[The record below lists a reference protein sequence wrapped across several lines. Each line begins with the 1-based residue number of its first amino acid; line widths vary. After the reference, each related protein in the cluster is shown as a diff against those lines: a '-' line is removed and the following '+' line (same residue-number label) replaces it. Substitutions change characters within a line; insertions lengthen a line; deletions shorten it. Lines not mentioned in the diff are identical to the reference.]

1 LRTQAVKSGLGLHR
15 RATAGPKQACGGT
28 HQRDR
33 GGDHGDFHV
42 CGDSRSTGGRTI
54 AEMNITP
61 LVDVML
67 VLLIIFMV
75 AAPIATRSLDLTLPQ
90 QPPPQPIVEPTHLR
104 LGVQGDGQFLLEGT
118 VLSEPALSAALRSA
132 ARTTPNA
139 IVDVTVSE
147 NADDQAFASALA
159 AARRSGLTNIALQR

>member
-1 LRTQAVKSGLGLHR
+1 
-15 RATAGPKQACGGT
+15 
-28 HQRDR
+28 
-33 GGDHGDFHV
+33 
-42 CGDSRSTGGRTI
+42 
-54 AEMNITP
+54 MNITP

-90 QPPPQPIVEPTHLR
+90 QPPLQPTEPPHLR
-104 LGVQGDGQFLLEGT
+104 VGVQGDGQFMLEDT
-118 VLSEPALSAALRSA
+118 VLTEQALSEALRNA

-147 NADDQAFASALA
+147 NADYQAFTSALA

>member
-1 LRTQAVKSGLGLHR
+1 M
-15 RATAGPKQACGGT
+15 ATSMFA
-28 HQRDR
+28 
-33 GGDHGDFHV
+33 
-42 CGDSRSTGGRTI
+42 GDSRSTGGRTI

-90 QPPPQPIVEPTHLR
+90 QPLRQPETIKPPHLR
-104 LGVQGDGQFLLEGT
+104 LLVQADGQFSLEGA
-118 VLSEPALSAALRSA
+118 VLSEQALSEALRNA
-132 ARTTPNA
+132 ARATPNA

-147 NADDQAFASALA
+147 DADYQAFTSALA

>member
-1 LRTQAVKSGLGLHR
+1 MFA
-15 RATAGPKQACGGT
+15 
-28 HQRDR
+28 D
-33 GGDHGDFHV
+33 
-42 CGDSRSTGGRTI
+42 DSRGTGGRMIT
-54 AEMNITP
+54 EMNITP

-90 QPPPQPIVEPTHLR
+90 QPTPRPETIKPPHLR
-104 LGVQGDGQFLLEGT
+104 LGVQGDGQFTLEGT
-118 VLSEPALSAALRSA
+118 TLGEKALSAALRDA
-132 ARTTPNA
+132 ARATPNA

-147 NADDQAFASALA
+147 NADYQAFTSALA

>member
-1 LRTQAVKSGLGLHR
+1 MAFSSGNSG
-15 RATAGPKQACGGT
+15 GPMV
-28 HQRDR
+28 D
-33 GGDHGDFHV
+33 
-42 CGDSRSTGGRTI
+42 
-54 AEMNITP
+54 MNVTP

-90 QPPPQPIVEPTHLR
+90 QPLPQPETIKPPHLR
-104 LGVQGDGQFLLEGT
+104 LLVQADGQFSLEGA
-118 VLSEPALSAALRSA
+118 VLSEQALSAALRNA
-132 ARTTPNA
+132 ARATPNA

-147 NADDQAFASALA
+147 NADYQAFTSALA

>member
-1 LRTQAVKSGLGLHR
+1 MIT
-15 RATAGPKQACGGT
+15 
-28 HQRDR
+28 
-33 GGDHGDFHV
+33 
-42 CGDSRSTGGRTI
+42 
-54 AEMNITP
+54 EMNITP

-90 QPPPQPIVEPTHLR
+90 QPTPRPETIKPPHLR
-104 LGVQGDGQFLLEGT
+104 LGVQGDGQFTLEGT
-118 VLSEPALSAALRSA
+118 TLGEKALSAALRDA
-132 ARTTPNA
+132 ARATPNA

-147 NADDQAFASALA
+147 NADYQAFTSALA

>member
-1 LRTQAVKSGLGLHR
+1 M
-15 RATAGPKQACGGT
+15 ATSMFA
-28 HQRDR
+28 
-33 GGDHGDFHV
+33 
-42 CGDSRSTGGRTI
+42 GDSRGTGDRVI

-90 QPPPQPIVEPTHLR
+90 RREPLPDTVKPPHLR
-104 LGVQGDGQFLLEGT
+104 LVVQGDGQFSLDGAALGEQ
-118 VLSEPALSAALRSA
+118 ALSAALRNA
-132 ARTTPNA
+132 ARATPNA

-147 NADDQAFASALA
+147 DADYQAFTSALA

>member
-1 LRTQAVKSGLGLHR
+1 MFA
-15 RATAGPKQACGGT
+15 
-28 HQRDR
+28 D
-33 GGDHGDFHV
+33 
-42 CGDSRSTGGRTI
+42 DSRGTGGRMIT
-54 AEMNITP
+54 EMNITP

-90 QPPPQPIVEPTHLR
+90 QPMPQPETIKQPHLR
-104 LGVQGDGQFLLEGT
+104 LGVQGDGQFTLEGT
-118 VLSEPALSAALRSA
+118 TLSENALSAALRNA
-132 ARTTPNA
+132 ARATPNA

-147 NADDQAFASALA
+147 NADYQAFTSALA

>member
-1 LRTQAVKSGLGLHR
+1 M
-15 RATAGPKQACGGT
+15 ATSMFA
-28 HQRDR
+28 
-33 GGDHGDFHV
+33 
-42 CGDSRSTGGRTI
+42 GDSRSTGGRTM

-90 QPPPQPIVEPTHLR
+90 QPPLQPTEPPHLR
-104 LGVQGDGQFLLEGT
+104 VGVQGDGQFMLEDT
-118 VLSEPALSAALRSA
+118 VLTEQALSEALRNA

-147 NADDQAFASALA
+147 NADYQAFTSALA

>member
-1 LRTQAVKSGLGLHR
+1 M
-15 RATAGPKQACGGT
+15 ATSMFA
-28 HQRDR
+28 
-33 GGDHGDFHV
+33 
-42 CGDSRSTGGRTI
+42 GDSRSTGGRTI

-90 QPPPQPIVEPTHLR
+90 QPPPKPIVEPPHLR
-104 LGVQGDGQFLLEGT
+104 LGVQGDGQFMLEGA

-132 ARTTPNA
+132 AHATPNA

-147 NADDQAFASALA
+147 HADYQAFTSALA
-159 AARRSGLTNIALQR
+159 AAKRSGLTNIALQR

>member
-1 LRTQAVKSGLGLHR
+1 M
-15 RATAGPKQACGGT
+15 ATSMFA
-28 HQRDR
+28 
-33 GGDHGDFHV
+33 
-42 CGDSRSTGGRTI
+42 GDSGSTGGRTI

-90 QPPPQPIVEPTHLR
+90 QSPPRPDTIKPLHLH
-104 LGVQGDGQFLLEGT
+104 LVVQGDGQFTLEGAAM
-118 VLSEPALSAALRSA
+118 SEAALSAALRNA
-132 ARTTPNA
+132 ARTTPDA

-147 NADDQAFASALA
+147 NADYQAFTSALA
-159 AARRSGLTNIALQR
+159 SARRSGLANIALQR

>member
-1 LRTQAVKSGLGLHR
+1 MFAGDTGRGTSG
-15 RATAGPKQACGGT
+15 RAM
-28 HQRDR
+28 
-33 GGDHGDFHV
+33 
-42 CGDSRSTGGRTI
+42 

-75 AAPIATRSLDLTLPQ
+75 AAPLATRSLDLRLPQ
-90 QPPPQPIVEPTHLR
+90 ATPTQPETVPPPHLSLSVR
-104 LGVQGDGQFLLEGT
+104 GDGQFALEGV
-118 VLSEPALSAALRSA
+118 VLGETALATALVAA

-147 NADDQAFASALA
+147 NADYQAFTTALA
-159 AARRSGLTNIALQR
+159 ATRHSGLSNIALK